1 MWSRAVEVRPH
12 KPGLWRSSYVS
23 YAPSYKGK
31 VYSELVPKVVTFQL
45 LSLHYTNPHVAPYSC
60 KVIVVRIELAS

>member
-45 LSLHYTNPHVAPYSC
+45 LSLHYTNPPHGSLLLCGDCGPN
-60 KVIVVRIELAS
+60 